1 MPPKFKPGTGIVHR
15 KPGPPMREPPDRGK
29 SRLKDLSSTDS
40 DFAEFE
46 SSVRKVL
53 QMSPLPTKT
62 TTSADRKRRT
72 SPSTSS
78 PSSKITKGKEAAQ
91 YNSELTEA
99 RERLRPT
106 PTTTPA
112 ISPATSP
119 VRHVQPQQPPV
130 QPQQPPVQQSPRDTT
145 SDPAQ
150 QPPISTGNI
159 IPQQSSSNTTGDLIQ
174 QPPNQGMP
182 NLSDSVE
189 VLVVRED
196 ALTSTNDFSK
206 FSSIKISRELT
217 RLVGIFCEGKAI
229 NSSTIK
235 FSMDPS
241 YSHKIANLSYFFEY
255 KAKFSIRPG
264 TGPRDYI
271 WGKIYSQNLF
281 FCSDEEINE
290 QLQEDNIGILFAK
303 RICRGESRTP
313 TRLIRIKFKGN
324 VLPKECFCLG
334 SRPYEVTPYFP
345 PVKRCNKCKKYGH
358 WTNEC
363 ENSFMCQCGKSHEDS
378 SCQDPP
384 FCIHCGEG
392 HSSNDP
398 NCSKLKHEREIIAIS
413 HEKNISFKDA
423 RVKAAT
429 GEISYATMAKRQ
441 TTRPAQNR
449 MPTCNDVQT
458 KSVAIGTPTVITIDK
473 GTGRDDID
481 SSMGQLI
488 DLNPNDSEK
497 IIIPT
502 KYKNSEIE
510 VEVRTPMYWYEEMS
524 KLSGALV
531 WAEEVADDKRES
543 FQRALDVL
551 LGRFRV
557 LQEGSGELPL
567 S

>member
-1 MPPKFKPGTGIVHR
+1 MPPKYRPGGGTGIVHR

-29 SRLKDLSSTDS
+29 SRIKDLSSTDS
-40 DFAEFE
+40 EFAAFE
-46 SSVRKVL
+46 SSVREVL

-62 TTSADRKRRT
+62 TTTADRKRRT
-72 SPSTSS
+72 SPSISS
-78 PSSKITKGKEAAQ
+78 PSRKITKGKDAAQ
-91 YNSELTEA
+91 YTNELTDA

-112 ISPATSP
+112 ISPITSP
-119 VRHVQPQQPPV
+119 ARHIQSQQPPT
-130 QPQQPPVQQSPRDTT
+130 QQVLSQHSPSDTT

-150 QPPISTGNI
+150 QPPRSPGNAL
-159 IPQQSSSNTTGDLIQ
+159 PQHSSSNTTGDSIQ

-182 NLSDSVE
+182 SLPDSVE

-196 ALTSTNDFSK
+196 ELTLENDFSK
-206 FSSIKISRELT
+206 LSSIKISRELT
-217 RLVGIFCEGKAI
+217 RLVGTFCEGKAI

-235 FSMDPS
+235 FSMNPS
-241 YSHKIANLSYFFEY
+241 NSHKIASLTHFFEY
-255 KAKFSIRPG
+255 NAKFSIRPG
-264 TGPRDYI
+264 IGPRDYI
-271 WGKIYSQNLF
+271 WGKIYSHSLF

-290 QLQEDNIGILFAK
+290 QLQEDNDGIIFAK

-313 TRLIRIKFKGN
+313 TRLIRIKFKGS

-334 SRPYEVTPYFP
+334 LRPYEVTPYFP
-345 PVKRCNKCKKYGH
+345 PVKKCNKCQQYGH

-363 ENSFMCQCGKSHEDS
+363 PNSFLCKCGESHLDT
-378 SCQDPP
+378 SCEAPP
-384 FCIHCGEG
+384 KCIHCGEG

-398 NCSKLKHEREIIAIS
+398 NCSKFKHEKEIIAIS
-413 HEKNISFKDA
+413 HERNISFRDA
-423 RVKAAT
+423 RAKVAT
-429 GEISYATMAKRQ
+429 GEISYATMAKRN
-441 TTRPAQNR
+441 TTRHTQNII
-449 MPTCNDVQT
+449 PTDNNVET
-458 KSVAIGTPTVITIDK
+458 KSVAVGTVTSVDK

-488 DLNPNDSEK
+488 DLNPNDSDT

-502 KYKNSEIE
+502 KYKTSEIE
-510 VEVRTPMYWYEEMS
+510 TDIRTPMYWYEEMS